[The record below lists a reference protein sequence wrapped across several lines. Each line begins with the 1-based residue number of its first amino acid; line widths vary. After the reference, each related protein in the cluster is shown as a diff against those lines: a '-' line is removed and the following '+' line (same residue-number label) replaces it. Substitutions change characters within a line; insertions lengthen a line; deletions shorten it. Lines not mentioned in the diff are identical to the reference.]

1 MNYVNTK
8 YIHPALSKYTFITEI
23 GLCNMNSNTAVR
35 NIGIG
40 LTLVGFILLLVYVF
54 YEILASDGSLIPK
67 LSIAAILLG
76 IVVIILSLVKEKTAA
91 KDEEIERKY

>member
-1 MNYVNTK
+1 M
-8 YIHPALSKYTFITEI
+8 ILTEI
-23 GLCNMNSNTAVR
+23 GLCAMDNNIAVR

-40 LTLVGFILLLVYVF
+40 LTLVGFILLMMYVF

-76 IVVIILSLVKEKTAA
+76 IVVVLLSLVKEKTAV
-91 KDEEIERKY
+91 KDKEIERKY

>member
-1 MNYVNTK
+1 MNRN
-8 YIHPALSKYTFITEI
+8 I
-23 GLCNMNSNTAVR
+23 AVR

-54 YEILASDGSLIPK
+54 YEILASDESLILK

-76 IVVIILSLVKEKTAA
+76 VVVVLLSLTKEKRAV
-91 KDEEIERKY
+91 KDKEIERKY

>member
-1 MNYVNTK
+1 MNNNT
-8 YIHPALSKYTFITEI
+8 T
-23 GLCNMNSNTAVR
+23 VR

-40 LTLVGFILLLVYVF
+40 LTVIGFILLLVYVF

-76 IVVIILSLVKEKTAA
+76 VAVVLFSLVKEKTAA

>member
-1 MNYVNTK
+1 MNRN
-8 YIHPALSKYTFITEI
+8 I
-23 GLCNMNSNTAVR
+23 AVR

-76 IVVIILSLVKEKTAA
+76 IVVVLFSLIKEKRAV
-91 KDEEIERKY
+91 KDNEIERKY